1 MVSNPSELSVC
12 VHVGR
17 GGEAISDWLL
27 VGTYCSYISPY

>member
-17 GGEAISDWLL
+17 GRGGGGGIRLAIGWHLL
-27 VGTYCSYISPY
+27 